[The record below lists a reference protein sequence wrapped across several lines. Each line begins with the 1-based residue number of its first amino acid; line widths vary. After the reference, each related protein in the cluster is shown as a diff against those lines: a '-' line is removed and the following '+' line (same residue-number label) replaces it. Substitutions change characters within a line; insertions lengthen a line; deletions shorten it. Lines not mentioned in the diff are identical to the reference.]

1 MSGLQPPPL
10 RDDCFA
16 LPAGV
21 DWKTV
26 DSALSLLQSRLT
38 PVVGTGTVP
47 LGNALGCVLAEN
59 VTAKRANPPLPNSA
73 VDGYGFAHN
82 SLTGGIQHLA
92 LVEGR
97 AAAGNYFKGRVPV
110 GHAVRILTGASL
122 PEGVNTVVLQEDVT
136 LGDGEIAFHPGIR
149 KGANTRKAGEDVA
162 CGETIL
168 KSGRIVTP
176 ADLALAAATGHG
188 EVNVYE
194 QLRVAIMSTG
204 DELEELGGDLSSDR
218 IFDANRPML
227 SGLVSQSGYL
237 PVDMG
242 CVPDDRNLLRQ
253 RLDEAVGKAH
263 AIITSGGASAGD
275 EDHVSALLNDEGAMT
290 QWRIAIKPGRPLAL
304 GLWKGTPVFG
314 LPGNPVAALV
324 CTLIFAR
331 PALGVLAGQNWF
343 EPQGYMLPAG
353 FTKSSKR
360 GRREFLR
367 ARLRNG
373 YVEAFK
379 SEGSGRISGLSWA
392 EGLVELPDDGFE
404 IHPGMMVRYIPF
416 ANFL

>member
-1 MSGLQPPPL
+1 MTGLEPPPL

-21 DWKTV
+21 DWTPV
-26 DSALSLLQSRLT
+26 DSALSLLKSRLA
-38 PVVGTGTVP
+38 PVANAATLP
-47 LGNALGCVLAEN
+47 LGDAHGRVLAEN
-59 VTAKRANPPLPNSA
+59 VAAKRANPPLPNSA
-73 VDGYGFAHN
+73 VDGYGFAHD
-82 SLTGGIQHLA
+82 SLTGGIQRLA

-97 AAAGNYFKGRVPV
+97 AAAGNSFRDRVPA

-122 PEGVNTVVLQEDVT
+122 PEGVDTVVLQEDVT
-136 LGDGEIAFHPGIR
+136 PGHGEIAFRSGIR
-149 KGANTRKAGEDVA
+149 KSANTRKAGEDVA

-168 KSGRIVTP
+168 KSGRIVMP

-188 EVNVYE
+188 EINVYE

-204 DELEELGGDLSSDR
+204 DELEEPGGNLSSDR

-227 SGLVSQSGYL
+227 SGLVSRSGYM
-237 PVDMG
+237 PIDMG
-242 CVPDDRNLLRQ
+242 RVPDDRNLLRR
-253 RLDEAVGKAH
+253 RLDEAAGKAH

-304 GLWKGTPVFG
+304 GLWKGIPVFG

-331 PALGVLAGQNWF
+331 PALGLLAGQNWF

-353 FTKSSKR
+353 FAKSSKR

-367 ARLRNG
+367 ARVRNG
-373 YVEAFK
+373 HVEAFK

-392 EGLVELPDDGFE
+392 EGLAELPDEAFE
-404 IHPGMMVRYIPF
+404 VHPGMMVRYIPF